1 MYESIGKNV
10 NQQEMQEL
18 ENQKKVYSEIAS
30 IFPALQK
37 YKAEHTKANLQK
49 LCVEIAEFC
58 KSVYASTQNQEER
71 DVFFVCLSNT
81 LDKLKNK

>member
-1 MYESIGKNV
+1 MYEGIGKNV

-18 ENQKKVYSEIAS
+18 EKQKKVYGEIES

-71 DVFFVCLSNT
+71 DVLFVCLSTT

>member
-1 MYESIGKNV
+1 MYEGIGKNV

-18 ENQKKVYSEIAS
+18 EKQKRIYGEIES

-37 YKAEHTKANLQK
+37 YKTEHTKTNLQK

-71 DVFFVCLSNT
+71 EVYYSM
-81 LDKLKNK
+81 LDKLSKK

>member
-1 MYESIGKNV
+1 MYESVGTNV
-10 NQQEMQEL
+10 NQKEMLEL
-18 ENQKKVYSEIAS
+18 ENQKNVYSEIES

-37 YKAEHTKANLQK
+37 YKADHTKTNLQK

-71 DVFFVCLSNT
+71 EVYYT
-81 LDKLKNK
+81 MLDKLSKR

>member
-10 NQQEMQEL
+10 SQQEMQEF
-18 ENQKKVYSEIAS
+18 ENQKKVYSEIES

-37 YKAEHTKANLQK
+37 YKAEHTKTNLQK

-71 DVFFVCLSNT
+71 DVFFVCLSTT
-81 LDKLKNK
+81 LDKFKNR

>member
-1 MYESIGKNV
+1 MYEGVGKNV

-18 ENQKKVYSEIAS
+18 EKQKRIYSEIES

-37 YKAEHTKANLQK
+37 YKAEHTKTNLQK

-58 KSVYASTQNQEER
+58 KSVYASTENQEER
-71 DVFFVCLSNT
+71 EVYYT
-81 LDKLKNK
+81 MLDKLSKK

>member
-1 MYESIGKNV
+1 MYESIGKNL
-10 NQQEMQEL
+10 NQHEMQEL
-18 ENQKKVYSEIAS
+18 ENQKRIYSEIAS

-37 YKAEHTKANLQK
+37 YKEEHTKTNLQK

-71 DVFFVCLSNT
+71 EVYYT
-81 LDKLKNK
+81 MLDKLRQK

>member
-1 MYESIGKNV
+1 MYESVGKNV
-10 NQQEMQEL
+10 SQQEMQEL
-18 ENQKKVYSEIAS
+18 EKQKRIYSEIES

-71 DVFFVCLSNT
+71 EVYYT
-81 LDKLKNK
+81 MLDKLSKK

>member
-1 MYESIGKNV
+1 MYESVRTNV

-18 ENQKKVYSEIAS
+18 ENQKRIYSEIAS

-37 YKAEHTKANLQK
+37 YKAEHTKTNLQK

-58 KSVYASTQNQEER
+58 NSVYASTQNQEER
-71 DVFFVCLSNT
+71 NIYYSM
-81 LDKLKNK
+81 LDKLRQK

>member
-1 MYESIGKNV
+1 MYESVGTNV

-37 YKAEHTKANLQK
+37 YKADHTKTNLQK

-71 DVFFVCLSNT
+71 EVYYKM
-81 LDKLKNK
+81 LDKLSKR

>member
-1 MYESIGKNV
+1 MYEGIRKNV

-18 ENQKKVYSEIAS
+18 EKQKRIYSEIES
-30 IFPALQK
+30 MFPALQK

-71 DVFFVCLSNT
+71 EVYYT
-81 LDKLKNK
+81 MLDKLSKK

>member
-1 MYESIGKNV
+1 MYEGIGKNV
-10 NQQEMQEL
+10 NQQETQEL
-18 ENQKKVYSEIAS
+18 EKQKRIYGEIEN

-37 YKAEHTKANLQK
+37 YKTEHTKTNLQK

-71 DVFFVCLSNT
+71 EVFFACLSTT
-81 LDKLKNK
+81 LDKLKDK

>member
-1 MYESIGKNV
+1 MYEGIGKNV

-18 ENQKKVYSEIAS
+18 EKQKRIYSEIEN

-37 YKAEHTKANLQK
+37 YKAEHTKTNLQK

-58 KSVYASTQNQEER
+58 RSVYASTENQEER
-71 DVFFVCLSNT
+71 EVYYAMLDNLS
-81 LDKLKNK
+81 KK

>member
-10 NQQEMQEL
+10 SQQEMQEF
-18 ENQKKVYSEIAS
+18 ENQKKVYSEIES

-37 YKAEHTKANLQK
+37 YKAEHTKTNLQK

-71 DVFFVCLSNT
+71 DVYFAM
-81 LDKLKNK
+81 LDKLNRK

>member
-18 ENQKKVYSEIAS
+18 ENQKKIYSEIES

-37 YKAEHTKANLQK
+37 YKAEHTKTNLQK

-58 KSVYASTQNQEER
+58 RSVYASTQNQEER
-71 DVFFVCLSNT
+71 DVYFAM
-81 LDKLKNK
+81 LDKLNRK

>member
-18 ENQKKVYSEIAS
+18 ENQKRIYSEIES

-37 YKAEHTKANLQK
+37 YKAEHTKTNLQK

-58 KSVYASTQNQEER
+58 RSVYASTQNQEER
-71 DVFFVCLSNT
+71 DVYFAM
-81 LDKLKNK
+81 LDKLNRK

>member
-1 MYESIGKNV
+1 MYEGVGTNV
-10 NQQEMQEL
+10 KQREIQEL
-18 ENQKKVYSEIAS
+18 ENQKNIYSEIAS

-37 YKAEHTKANLQK
+37 YKGEHTKTNLQK

-71 DVFFVCLSNT
+71 EVYYSMI
-81 LDKLKNK
+81 DKLKK

>member
-1 MYESIGKNV
+1 MYEGIGKNV

-18 ENQKKVYSEIAS
+18 EKQKRIYSEIES

-37 YKAEHTKANLQK
+37 YKTEHTKTNLQK

-71 DVFFVCLSNT
+71 EVFFDCLAK

>member
-18 ENQKKVYSEIAS
+18 ENQKRIYSEIAS

-37 YKAEHTKANLQK
+37 YKGEHTKANLQK

-71 DVFFVCLSNT
+71 NIYYSM
-81 LDKLKNK
+81 LDKLSKR

>member
-1 MYESIGKNV
+1 MYESVGTNV
-10 NQQEMQEL
+10 NKQEMQEL
-18 ENQKKVYSEIAS
+18 ENQKRIYSEIAS

-37 YKAEHTKANLQK
+37 YKADHTKTNLQK

-71 DVFFVCLSNT
+71 NIYYSM
-81 LDKLKNK
+81 LDKLSKR

>member
-1 MYESIGKNV
+1 MYEGIGKNV

-18 ENQKKVYSEIAS
+18 EKQKRIYSEIES

-58 KSVYASTQNQEER
+58 KSVYASTENQEER
-71 DVFFVCLSNT
+71 EVYYT
-81 LDKLKNK
+81 MLDKLSKK

>member
-1 MYESIGKNV
+1 MYEGVGKNV

-18 ENQKKVYSEIAS
+18 ETQKRIYSEIAS

-58 KSVYASTQNQEER
+58 KSVYSSTQNQEER
-71 DVFFVCLSNT
+71 NIYYSM
-81 LDKLKNK
+81 LDKLSKK

>member
-1 MYESIGKNV
+1 MYEGVGKNV
-10 NQQEMQEL
+10 NKQEMQEL
-18 ENQKKVYSEIAS
+18 EKQKRIYSEIES

-37 YKAEHTKANLQK
+37 YKAEHTKTNLQK

-71 DVFFVCLSNT
+71 EVYYSM
-81 LDKLKNK
+81 LDKLSKK

>member
-1 MYESIGKNV
+1 MYEGIGKNV
-10 NQQEMQEL
+10 NQQETQEL
-18 ENQKKVYSEIAS
+18 EKQKRIYGEIES

-37 YKAEHTKANLQK
+37 YKAEQTKTNLQK

-71 DVFFVCLSNT
+71 EVYYSM
-81 LDKLKNK
+81 LDKLSKK

>member
-1 MYESIGKNV
+1 MYESVGTNV
-10 NQQEMQEL
+10 AQHEMQKL

-30 IFPALQK
+30 IFPSLQK
-37 YKAEHTKANLQK
+37 YKADHTKTNLQK

-71 DVFFVCLSNT
+71 EVYYSMI
-81 LDKLKNK
+81 DKLKK

>member
-10 NQQEMQEL
+10 NEQEMQEL
-18 ENQKKVYSEIAS
+18 ENQKRIYSEIES

-37 YKAEHTKANLQK
+37 YKAEHTKTNLQK

-71 DVFFVCLSNT
+71 EVYYT
-81 LDKLKNK
+81 MLDKLSKK

>member
-10 NQQEMQEL
+10 NQQELQEL
-18 ENQKKVYSEIAS
+18 ENQKKVYSEIES

-37 YKAEHTKANLQK
+37 YKAEHTKTNLQK

-71 DVFFVCLSNT
+71 EVYYT
-81 LDKLKNK
+81 MLDKLSKK

>member
-1 MYESIGKNV
+1 MYEGVGTNV
-10 NQQEMQEL
+10 NKQEMQEL
-18 ENQKKVYSEIAS
+18 ENQKRIYSEIAS

-37 YKAEHTKANLQK
+37 YKAEHTKTNLQK

-71 DVFFVCLSNT
+71 NIYYSM
-81 LDKLKNK
+81 LDKLSKK

>member
-10 NQQEMQEL
+10 NEQEMQEL

-37 YKAEHTKANLQK
+37 YKVEHTKANLQK

-71 DVFFVCLSNT
+71 DVYFAM
-81 LDKLKNK
+81 LDKLNKK

>member
-1 MYESIGKNV
+1 MYESTGKNV
-10 NQQEMQEL
+10 TQQEMQEL
-18 ENQKKVYSEIAS
+18 EKQKRIYGEIES

-37 YKAEHTKANLQK
+37 YKVEHTKTNLQK

-71 DVFFVCLSNT
+71 NIYYSM
-81 LDKLKNK
+81 LDKLSKK

>member
-1 MYESIGKNV
+1 MYESVGTNV
-10 NQQEMQEL
+10 SQQEMQEL
-18 ENQKKVYSEIAS
+18 ENQKNIYSEIAS

-37 YKAEHTKANLQK
+37 YKEEHTKTNLQK

-71 DVFFVCLSNT
+71 EVYYSMI
-81 LDKLKNK
+81 DKLKK

>member
-1 MYESIGKNV
+1 MYEGVGTNV
-10 NQQEMQEL
+10 NKHEMQEL

-37 YKAEHTKANLQK
+37 YKAEHTKTNLQK

-71 DVFFVCLSNT
+71 NIYYSM
-81 LDKLKNK
+81 LDKLRQK